1 MAIALAGCSGTKA
14 ASDDY
19 VKGGGDYSVDPTY
32 DFSGGE
38 AIPSGYVDG
47 DIEGG
52 GDAAPMPSGDVEEE
66 PVAPGDDGNSTKP
79 QARQLTCSALD
90 DNEKYDYWKSL
101 SEYQEDQN
109 KGIFQTYREDF
120 AFNTFNRI
128 GLTINNGKN
137 ISVKIE
143 GDSFSTA
150 VDNLHHAYL
159 FPQSVKEVY
168 EAEISFIDN
177 NNERQTIT
185 REVHDGD
192 VIDLENTFVISENL
206 QIMFVIDA
214 TGSMGDEMEY
224 IKSEIDDVIS
234 RVKEANAN
242 AHIELAMMVYRD
254 KGDDYLTKY
263 SDFTTDITSQQDFLS
278 GQRANG
284 GGDFEEAVQTALTEA
299 MEKQWSTNATKL
311 LFHVADAPAHDEDV
325 PTWNNAALKAA
336 EQGIKIITVASSGIN
351 KKTEY
356 FFRSQSLLTSGQYV
370 YLTNDSGIGGH
381 HIDATVSEKI
391 TVEYLNDCLVR
402 LINGYYSGEFAEPV
416 SYQQVQ

>member
-1 MAIALAGCSGTKA
+1 MPLMAIALAGCSSAKA
-14 ASDDY
+14 DSTGLSKDDGY
-19 VKGGGDYSVDPTY
+19 APDPSYGIPTGY
-32 DFSGGE
+32 DEWGE
-38 AIPSGYVDG
+38 
-47 DIEGG
+47 EGG
-52 GDAAPMPSGDVEEE
+52 TSVTGDTVADVDIAGEGAPEE
-66 PVAPGDDGNSTKP
+66 PISNKP
-79 QARQLTCSALD
+79 KAGQLTCSALD

-101 SEYQEDQN
+101 SEYQEDQK

-234 RVKEANAN
+234 RVKEANAS

-336 EQGIKIITVASSGIN
+336 EQGIKIITVASSGIS